1 MKKKVKTWLIAAIAL
16 IATAAW
22 IYFGVIDSVILVW
35 ARVNQ
40 CPSLSCVAKQVTLSL
55 VNALVATMAML
66 VTWSCLFRS
75 ADIDLDKH

>member
-22 IYFGVIDSVILVW
+22 IYFGVIDSVVLVW

-40 CPSLSCVAKQVTLSL
+40 CPSLSCVARQIVLSL
-55 VNALVATMAML
+55 VKVFVATIAML

-75 ADIDLDKH
+75 ADIDIDKH